1 MHILLSTDKNYIMP
15 SAVMMKSVSV
25 NNIGENITFHVLID
39 NGVTDLQKQQL
50 QRIVEHHPNHVVSFH
65 LIEGDLFKD
74 FPQLGKVKKYI
85 TQATYYRLFI
95 TDFLPDNVHKIL
107 YLDGDIVVHS
117 SLRSLWDINLKGY
130 AIGSVTDM
138 AEAKHDY
145 GRLGYAKQNGYF
157 NAGVLLINLDYWREY
172 QMKTKFLELIVNE
185 PEKIVLHDQDVL
197 NITLNDQKLN
207 LPMKYNA
214 QSGYFHY
221 RKYSELGDRYDEY
234 WPELKEAIT
243 DPVIIHYADK
253 IKPWHVEDSH
263 PYGYEFMKYYKQT
276 EWRHDKLCECGS
288 NKTRHYVGKLLRLLH
303 IIAAPRLGAEKYY
316 TLEEIMALRTS
327 K

>member
-25 NNIGENITFHVLID
+25 NNASDNITFHVLID
-39 NGVTDLQKQQL
+39 SGVTNLHKQQL
-50 QRIVEHHPNHVVSFH
+50 QRIVEQHPNHIVVFH
-65 LIEGDLFKD
+65 LVEDDLFKD

-95 TDFLPDNVHKIL
+95 TDFLPENVHKVI
-107 YLDGDIVVHS
+107 YLDGDIIVRHSLS
-117 SLRSLWDINLKGY
+117 SLWNMDINNY
-130 AIGSVTDM
+130 AIGAVVDM

-145 GRLGYAKQNGYF
+145 VRLGYDKCLGYF
-157 NAGVLLINLDYWREY
+157 NAGVLLMNLDYWREH
-172 QMKTKFLELIVNE
+172 QLKTKFLELIVNE
-185 PEKIVLHDQDVL
+185 PGKIVLHDQDVL
-197 NITLNDQKLN
+197 NITLNEQKLN

-214 QSGYFHY
+214 QSGFFHH
-221 RKYSELGDRYDEY
+221 RKYSELGGRYDEY

-243 DPVIIHYADK
+243 DPFIIHYADK

-263 PYGYEFMKYYKQT
+263 PYGFEFMKYYKQT
-276 EWRHDKLCECGS
+276 EWRHDKLLECGS
-288 NKTRHYVGKLLRLLH
+288 KRIRHFVGKILRKLRL
-303 IIAAPRLGAEKYY
+303 IPAPRLGTENYY
-316 TLEEIMALRTS
+316 TLEEIMALKTS